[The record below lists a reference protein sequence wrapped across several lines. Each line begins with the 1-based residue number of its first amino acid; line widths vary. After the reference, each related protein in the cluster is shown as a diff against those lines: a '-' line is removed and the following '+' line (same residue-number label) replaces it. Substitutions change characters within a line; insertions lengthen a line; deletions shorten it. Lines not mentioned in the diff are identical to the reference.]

1 MTTQRFIGNYPYRWR
16 LLPSLMLFLTLVF
29 TLVQPQPALAALVW
43 QIQTVD
49 SPGDVGP
56 YTALVLDSSGNPV
69 ISYYDS
75 TNQDLKLVKCGN
87 TTCSS
92 GNTIRTLD
100 SAGDVGL
107 NTSLKLDGSGRP
119 VISYFDNTNQDLKLV
134 KCGNATCSS
143 GNTIT
148 TVDSDGYMGYYSSLA
163 LDSNGNPVISY
174 EDSILGEL
182 KLVHCGNA
190 TCSSSNTF
198 QILDSD
204 GIAGRYNSLVLDSSG
219 SPVVSYYE
227 IAGQN
232 LKLAR
237 CGNATCSSGNTTQV
251 VDSTGD
257 VGQYTSLKLDGSG
270 NPIISYWDGTNRD
283 LKLVKCGNATCSSGN
298 TFQTVDSTGDVG
310 YFSSLALSNSGNPI
324 ISYLDYTNLDLKL
337 VTCGNATCSSGN
349 TFQTVDS
356 AGDVGRF
363 SALALDSSG
372 NPIIS
377 YADFINFDLKLARLV
392 DVDTTAPVA
401 NPTQSPPPAPSGW
414 NNTNV
419 TVTWNWTDPTTSS
432 GTGSGIDAANCT
444 TSSVSSGSG
453 TINLS
458 ATCKD
463 LAGNVGTATYQV
475 RVDPTAPTAN
485 PSQSPAANAAGW
497 NNTDV
502 TVNWNWVSTG
512 AIVDTANCTTSLT
525 SSGEGTLTLS
535 ATCKDVAN
543 NQRTVPYTVKVDKT
557 APVVTVTGVS
567 NGATYTLGSVPLS
580 ACSTTDGISG
590 VATLATLSSSGGN
603 PDGTGS
609 FTLTCSGATDVA
621 GNSTPPTSVSY
632 TVNAQINSS
641 VSQQSV
647 SAVYNATP
655 QTCPSTGGNLPLHTV
670 TPTLHNTTS
679 ATFSGLF
686 FKVKTLEY
694 TTTQN
699 GQPVLCNATSG
710 NGGVGSTLTIP
721 NSSLPGGNSQF
732 NPGEDLLPVFQ
743 LGLPVR
749 TQYRFFVDLYA
760 VSATAAMTDNAT
772 QEGEYLGSFAYTLDA
787 SEPLASS
794 ATQLFLPL
802 INR

>member
-1 MTTQRFIGNYPYRWR
+1 MITERFIGNYPYRWR
-16 LLPSLMLFLTLVF
+16 FLPSLMLFLTLIF

-49 SPGDVGP
+49 SAGDLGSM
-56 YTALVLDSSGNPV
+56 TSLVLDSSGNPV

-87 TTCSS
+87 ATCSS

-107 NTSLKLDGSGRP
+107 NSSLKLDSSGRP
-119 VISYFDNTNQDLKLV
+119 VISYYDNTNQDLKLV

-143 GNTIT
+143 GNIIT

-163 LDSNGNPVISY
+163 LDSSGNPVISY

-190 TCSSSNTF
+190 TCSSGNTF

-204 GIAGRYNSLVLDSSG
+204 GIAGRYNSLALDSSG
-219 SPVVSYYE
+219 NPVVSYYE
-227 IAGQN
+227 IARED
-232 LKLAR
+232 LKLAK
-237 CGNATCSSGNTTQV
+237 CGNPTCSSGTTIQT

-270 NPIISYWDGTNRD
+270 NPVISYYDDANSH
-283 LKLVKCGNATCSSGN
+283 LKLVHCGNATCSSGN
-298 TFQTVDSTGDVG
+298 TFQFVDNATNAGRP
-310 YFSSLALSNSGNPI
+310 SSLALASSGNPVV
-324 ISYLDYTNLDLKL
+324 SYYDAINSDLKL
-337 VTCGNATCSSGN
+337 AQCGNVTCSSG
-349 TFQTVDS
+349 TTIQTVDS
-356 AGDVGRF
+356 AGSTGW
-363 SALALDSSG
+363 SNSLALDSSG
-372 NPIIS
+372 NPVIS
-377 YADFINFDLKLARLV
+377 YYDATNGNIKLARRV

-401 NPTQSPPPAPSGW
+401 NPTQSPLAAPSGW

-419 TVTWNWTDPTTSS
+419 TITWNWTDS
-432 GTGSGIDAANCT
+432 GGSGIDAANCT

-463 LAGNVGTATYQV
+463 LAGNTGTATYQV

-485 PSQSPAANAAGW
+485 PSQSPAANGAGW
-497 NNTDV
+497 NNTNV

-512 AIVDTANCTTSLT
+512 AIIDTANCTTSST

-535 ATCKDVAN
+535 ATCKDVAL
-543 NQRTVPYTVKVDKT
+543 NQRTATYGVKVDKT
-557 APVVTVTGVS
+557 APMVTVTGAS
-567 NGATYTLGSVPLS
+567 NGATYTVGSVPPS
-580 ACSTTDGISG
+580 ACSTSDGISG

-603 PDGTGS
+603 GDGTGS
-609 FTLTCSGATDVA
+609 FTITCSGATDVA

-647 SAVYNATP
+647 SAVYNATSQACSSMGGSLP
-655 QTCPSTGGNLPLHTV
+655 QQTI
-670 TPTLHNTTS
+670 TPTLRNTTS

-686 FKVKTLEY
+686 FRVKTIEY
-694 TTTQN
+694 TTTQS

-732 NPGEDLLPVFQ
+732 NPGEDLVPTFQ
-743 LGLPVR
+743 VGLPVR
-749 TQYRFFVDLYA
+749 AQYRFFIDLYA
-760 VSATAAMTDNAT
+760 VNAAAANDGSPQA
-772 QEGEYLGSFAYTLDA
+772 GEYLGSFDFTLDEAGQPVTA
-787 SEPLASS
+787 SN
-794 ATQLFLPL
+794 TLFLPL